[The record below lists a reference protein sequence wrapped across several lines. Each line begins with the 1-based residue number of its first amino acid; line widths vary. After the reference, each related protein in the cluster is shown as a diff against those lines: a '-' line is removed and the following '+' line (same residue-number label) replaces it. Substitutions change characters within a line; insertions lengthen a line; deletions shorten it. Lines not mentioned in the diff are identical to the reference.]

1 MASTKYGM
9 GQLRFNSGY
18 HYQELVT
25 ARGNLAVIHP
35 TSEGASSENSWRD
48 YVMPLDPALSTDAT
62 YLLKLSIPKDENYNC
77 NYTVKLVTSEQLTT
91 QTSGYQVIKYLN
103 VPAQGNSQKS
113 SRIILYPVKKDTQS
127 NRDYL
132 PWDGLDETPKLN
144 QPRTA
149 LTIDWAESA
158 MADSTTIYS
167 AGTVFYNTN
176 NTEYAVVLEDAQV
189 QEWDNNPNLIK
200 IINKND
206 TVLNWVWDMDD
217 EHNAEVINFNIIFK
231 PRAAYNKIWVQ
242 MLRDSID
249 WDISDGESMGRTIDT
264 QNEKFKAELYVLAE
278 LTGEGTN
285 ALLPTGLT
293 NIGLHSHPNLLFSI
307 NGEELRVGQSGYYEL
322 NDFDITSFNIA
333 AENGDS
339 SGSQDYFVLDYQY
352 KVTS

>member
-25 ARGNLAVIHP
+25 ADGDLAVVYP
-35 TSEGASSENSWRD
+35 TSEETSDANSWRD
-48 YVMPLDPALSTDAT
+48 YVMPLNSALSTDAT

-77 NYTVKLVTSEQLTT
+77 NYTVKLVTGDQLTT
-91 QTSGYQVIKYLN
+91 QTSGYQVVKYLN

-113 SRIILYPVKKDTQS
+113 SRIILYPVKRDTES
-127 NRDYL
+127 NKDYL
-132 PWDGLDETPKLN
+132 PWDGLDETPKLD
-144 QPRTA
+144 QPRA
-149 LTIDWAESA
+149 ILAIDWAESA

-176 NTEYAVVLEDAQV
+176 NTEYAVVLNDAQV
-189 QEWDNNPNLIK
+189 QEWDNNSNLAK

-217 EHNAEVINFNIIFK
+217 EHNAEVVNFSIIFRPK
-231 PRAAYNKIWVQ
+231 AAYNKIWIQ
-242 MLRDSID
+242 MIRDSID
-249 WDISDGESMGRTIDT
+249 WDISDGTSMGRTIDT
-264 QNEKFKAELYVLAE
+264 QNNNFKTELYVLTE

-285 ALLPTGLT
+285 VLLPTGLT

-307 NGEELRVGQSGYYEL
+307 NGEEIRVGQSGYYEL

-333 AENGDS
+333 VENS
-339 SGSQDYFVLDYQY
+339 EDYFVLDYQY